1 MASCVSETQMCVY
14 VLGFLSF
21 QNVKSTGRFYI
32 FSKTVGFIF
41 LMNWMKIPLAKPGE
55 WSTICTRPTG
65 FTLALASGRALN
77 KNPDTTRT
85 GRWDSVKDDHNR
97 WKTVK
102 VTTHERK
109 KFGNLTGSTINSELA
124 DQPTLR
130 ALFTCVVY
138 TKNRCR
144 VVR

>member
-97 WKTVK
+97 FIETTAEKRWKWPCMRGK
-102 VTTHERK
+102 IREFDNRPL
-109 KFGNLTGSTINSELA
+109 NTGSSTNSELA
-124 DQPTLR
+124 NQPTLS
-130 ALFTCVVY
+130 ALFTL
-138 TKNRCR
+138 
-144 VVR
+144 